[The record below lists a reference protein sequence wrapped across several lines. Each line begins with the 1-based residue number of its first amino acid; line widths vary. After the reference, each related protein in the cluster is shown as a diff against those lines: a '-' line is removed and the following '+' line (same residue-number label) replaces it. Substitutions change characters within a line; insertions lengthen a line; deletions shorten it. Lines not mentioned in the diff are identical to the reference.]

1 MGCRRRSRTREPHEA
16 VDERRDAEPTRAAVA
31 QQLRREAKAAVKA
44 AEHRRQDR
52 LRDAKRAIEAA
63 RKEQAQLIRTAA
75 RSVSDAEKA
84 HKRAVAAA
92 EDSVAKGEEGE
103 ALAACAPYTLFADQ
117 VYTPEGTVWLMP
129 GMQATADASGNLQVE
144 HRPTATRCCLC
155 GCIPAFFLRKR
166 ETHDS
171 RRLFISV
178 SGPSVPALGRF
189 DRAWSGLRG
198 SSWRR
203 STPRLSTDPRLG
215 FGVRGRSK
223 RRDRPSRRLAPTGAW
238 SKRPSGRWRRRRA
251 TLRIHAAE
259 EPSPLPRRTPLNSMP
274 REHA

>member
-1 MGCRRRSRTREPHEA
+1 M
-16 VDERRDAEPTRAAVA
+16 
-31 QQLRREAKAAVKA
+31 KA

-178 SGPSVPALGRF
+178 SGPSVASVGQ
-189 DRAWSGLRG
+189 
-198 SSWRR
+198 
-203 STPRLSTDPRLG
+203 
-215 FGVRGRSK
+215 V
-223 RRDRPSRRLAPTGAW
+223 RPSMERAARQFVAAFNAAAVDGPAARLRREGAIEEARQALQAARTDR
-238 SKRPSGRWRRRRA
+238 SMVEEAERQVEEA
-251 TLRIHAAE
+251 TSDTQA
-259 EPSPLPRRTPLNSMP
+259 STLPRSP
-274 REHA
+274 RHCRGGHR